1 MDGRDIGTFVLPNAD
16 VKVYLTASVEERA
29 NRRYLE
35 LKEKGLDADMA
46 KIEEDIRTRDFQD
59 MNRTIA
65 PLKQAEDAVVIDSSR
80 MSIPEVMD
88 RIVDAFQESLKLKG

>member
-1 MDGRDIGTFVLPNAD
+1 MDGRDIGTFVLPKAD

-35 LKEKGLDADMA
+35 LKEKGQDADIK

-59 MNRTIA
+59 MNRSIA

-80 MSIPEVMD
+80 LSIPEVMD

>member
-1 MDGRDIGTFVLPNAD
+1 
-16 VKVYLTASVEERA
+16 
-29 NRRYLE
+29 
-35 LKEKGLDADMA
+35 
-46 KIEEDIRTRDFQD
+46 
-59 MNRTIA
+59 MNRSMA

>member
-1 MDGRDIGTFVLPNAD
+1 MDGRDIGTFVLPKAD

-35 LKEKGLDADMA
+35 LKEKGQEADIK

-59 MNRTIA
+59 MNRSIA

-80 MSIPEVMD
+80 LSIPEVMD